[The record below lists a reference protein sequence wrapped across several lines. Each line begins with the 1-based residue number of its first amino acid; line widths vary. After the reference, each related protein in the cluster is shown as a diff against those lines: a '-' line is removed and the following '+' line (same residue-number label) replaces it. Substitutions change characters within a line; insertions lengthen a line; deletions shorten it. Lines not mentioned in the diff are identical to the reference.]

1 MQSTTLDYIYILQVL
16 EEHAEE
22 RSVPKSVLLK
32 LIIYT
37 AV

>member
-1 MQSTTLDYIYILQVL
+1 MQITTLDYIYILQVL
-16 EEHAEE
+16 QEHAGE
-22 RSVPKSVLLK
+22 RSVPESVLLK

>member
-1 MQSTTLDYIYILQVL
+1 MQITTFDHINLLQVL

-22 RSVPKSVLLK
+22 KSIPKSVFIK